1 MFKNGKY
8 METAN
13 MKRCSV
19 FSSLTLISLSLVLSF
34 GFTMTAAQA
43 QNYPDAVF
51 NFPDLIF
58 TNATIITLDDHEM
71 NSNPGTIVQAMA
83 IRDGVIMGLGTNEEI
98 LRYAGPNTRVMDLLG
113 KTVFP
118 GIVDSHNH
126 PMGSAES
133 YAREMF
139 KLKNTPEGY
148 ALNMDVSA
156 TEDETMAKVARAME
170 LLLATVQPTADEW
183 INISLVHN
191 PELGF
196 ATPADVSTLMSAPR
210 LADVQITKEDLT
222 EIVPDYPFV
231 LSSSASILSAPEKNV
246 WFHITAG
253 PEGQPVRERVIELN
267 F

>member
-1 MFKNGKY
+1 
-8 METAN
+8 
-13 MKRCSV
+13 MKKCPV
-19 FSSLTLISLSLVLSF
+19 FSSLKHVSLSLALIF

-43 QNYPDAVF
+43 QNYPDGLINYA
-51 NFPDLIF
+51 DLVF

-71 NSNPGTIVQAMA
+71 NANPGTIVQAMA
-83 IRDGVIMGLGTNEEI
+83 IRDGVIIGLGTNEEM
-98 LRYAGPNTRVMDLLG
+98 LGYAGPDTRVLDLLG
-113 KTVFP
+113 KSVFP
-118 GIVDSHNH
+118 GFVDSHNH
-126 PMGSAES
+126 PMGSAER

-139 KLKNTPEGY
+139 NLRNTPQGY
-148 ALNMDVSA
+148 ALNMDVGA

-170 LLLATVQPTADEW
+170 LLLDTVEPTPDDW

-210 LADVQITKEDLT
+210 LADVRISKEDLT

-231 LSSSASILSAPEKNV
+231 LSSSASILSAPERNV
-246 WFHITAG
+246 WFYITAG
-253 PEGQPVRERVIELN
+253 SDGQPVEERVIELN

>member
-1 MFKNGKY
+1 
-8 METAN
+8 
-13 MKRCSV
+13 MKKCPV
-19 FSSLTLISLSLVLSF
+19 FSSLKLVSLSLALIF

-43 QNYPDAVF
+43 QDYPDGLLNYA
-51 NFPDLIF
+51 DLVF

-83 IRDGVIMGLGTNEEI
+83 IRDEVIIALGTNEEM
-98 LRYAGPNTRVMDLLG
+98 LKYAGPNTRVLDLLG

-118 GIVDSHNH
+118 GFVDSHNH
-126 PMGSAES
+126 PMGGAER

-139 KLKNTPEGY
+139 NLRNTPQGY
-148 ALNMDVSA
+148 ALNMDVGV
-156 TEDETMAKVARAME
+156 TEDETMAKVAQAMD
-170 LLLATVQPTADEW
+170 LLLDTVEPTPEDW

-210 LADVQITKEDLT
+210 LTDVRISKEDLT

-231 LSSSASILSAPEKNV
+231 LSSSASILSAPEERNV
-246 WFHITAG
+246 WFYITAG
-253 PEGQPVRERVIELN
+253 PDGQPVEERVIELN